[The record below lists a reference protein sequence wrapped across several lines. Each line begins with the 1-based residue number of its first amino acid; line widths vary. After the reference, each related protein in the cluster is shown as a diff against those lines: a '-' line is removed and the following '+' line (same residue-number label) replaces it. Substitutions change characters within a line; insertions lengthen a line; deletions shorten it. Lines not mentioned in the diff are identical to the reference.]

1 MKKTYL
7 LFLTLSIS
15 VIMILPAC
23 KKGPEID
30 EPIEQIQTYSSEV
43 LSTWINF
50 DLRLLRANPAVLNNF
65 IMVQHMAYSSIALYE
80 ATLADKTGY
89 QTLSGQLDQMPSM
102 PAKTQGLSY
111 HSPTIANAVM
121 GAMKRY
127 YYSAITAADKTSTDS
142 LEAAFNTKYQT
153 EVDAQTFQRSVEYGK
168 AIAQI
173 IIDWSKTDGSLT
185 VHPTY
190 VLPVGPGQWE
200 KTPTGFLAPQNPFWS
215 TNRSLMPGSVAAA
228 QIAPPPVYS
237 TDPSSPFYAAA
248 KETYDLSQTL
258 TAEQIE
264 QIIFWRDV
272 PGGSHAHWLAIF
284 SQVLNKEGS
293 AAMLDKAILV
303 YVKMGITQ
311 NDARIA
317 TWKAK
322 YEYNL
327 LRPITYIRSV
337 MGNAT
342 WNSYITTPNHP
353 EYPSAHSSFSVPA
366 AAILSKEFGDNYIF
380 SDLTYDFLGYK
391 ARSFNSF
398 NHAAKDAGD
407 SRVVGGLHYRFAI
420 DAGEELGNA
429 IVKYMEDKIRFK
441 K

>member
-1 MKKTYL
+1 MV
-7 LFLTLSIS
+7 S
-15 VIMILPAC
+15 C
-23 KKGPEID
+23 NKGPEPI
-30 EPIEQIQTYSSEV
+30 EPIKQIKTYSSEV
-43 LSTWINF
+43 VSTWINF

-111 HSPTIANAVM
+111 HSPAIANAVM

-127 YYSAITAADKTSTDS
+127 YFSAIPAADKTSTDS

-153 EVDAQTFQRSVEYGK
+153 EVDAETFQRSVDYGK
-168 AIAQI
+168 AIAQK

-185 VHPTY
+185 VHPPY
-190 VLPVGPGQWE
+190 ILPVGPGQWE

-228 QIAPPPVYS
+228 QIPPPPVYS
-237 TDPSSPFYAAA
+237 IDPSSQFYAAA
-248 KETYDLSQTL
+248 KETYDVSQTL
-258 TAEQIE
+258 TTDQTEQIL
-264 QIIFWRDV
+264 FWRDV

-284 SQVLNKEGS
+284 SQVLNKEGNN
-293 AAMLDKAILV
+293 AMLDKAVLV

-311 NDARIA
+311 SDARIA

-322 YEYNL
+322 YTYNL
-327 LRPITYIRSV
+327 LRPVTYIRSV
-337 MGNAT
+337 MGKGT
-342 WNSYITTPNHP
+342 WNSYIATPNHP

-366 AAILSKEFGDNYIF
+366 AAILTKEFGENYIF
-380 SDLTYDFLGYK
+380 SDLTYDFLGLK
-391 ARSFNSF
+391 ARSYNSF

-420 DAGEELGNA
+420 DAGEKLGNA
-429 IVKYMEDKIRFK
+429 IVKYMEDNIKFK

>member
-1 MKKTYL
+1 
-7 LFLTLSIS
+7 
-15 VIMILPAC
+15 
-23 KKGPEID
+23 
-30 EPIEQIQTYSSEV
+30 
-43 LSTWINF
+43 
-50 DLRLLRANPAVLNNF
+50 
-65 IMVQHMAYSSIALYE
+65 MAYSSIALYE
-80 ATLADKTGY
+80 ATIADKNGF
-89 QTLSGQLDQMPSM
+89 QTLVGQLDQMPSM

-111 HSPTIANAVM
+111 HSPAIANAVM
-121 GAMKRY
+121 AAMKRY
-127 YYSAITAADKTSTDS
+127 YYSAIPAADKTSTDS
-142 LEAAFNTKYQT
+142 LEAALNTKYQT
-153 EVDAQTFQRSVEYGK
+153 EVDAQTLQRSVDYGK
-168 AIAQI
+168 TIAQI

-190 VLPVGPGQWE
+190 VLPVGAGQWE
-200 KTPTGFLAPQNPFWS
+200 KTPTGLLAPQNPFWS

-228 QIAPPPVYS
+228 QLPPPPDYS
-237 TDPSSPFYAAA
+237 TDPSSQFYAAV
-248 KETYDLSQTL
+248 KETYDVSQTL
-258 TAEQIE
+258 TTDQTE

-293 AAMLDKAILV
+293 AATLDKAILV

-322 YEYNL
+322 YQYNL

-337 MGNAT
+337 MGKAT

-353 EYPSAHSSFSVPA
+353 EYPSAHSSFSIPA
-366 AAILSKEFGDNYIF
+366 AAVLSREFGDNYSF
-380 SDLTYDFLGYK
+380 SDVTYDFLGYK

-407 SRVVGGLHYRFAI
+407 SRVNGGLHYRFSI
-420 DAGEELGNA
+420 DAGEKLGNA
-429 IVKYMEDKIRFK
+429 IVKYMEDNIRFTK
-441 K
+441 